1 MTKKSLLI
9 AAAAIAAA
17 AVLQASGQGQGGVD
31 TSAVST
37 TLNDRKDTPDDRK
50 APRADTL
57 IHTSA
62 DTLID
67 TSVNTSANASANT
80 QTNAYD
86 THIDTLI
93 TTTISTYNDT
103 LISQYPGGFADTQIN
118 TYANTSA
125 TDTPAGAEAN
135 AQSDTSVNTPP
146 ADKSVKR
153 AADDPQKIFLLPSY
167 TFHIIFFA
175 VSAAVIAAT
184 LYFFMTR
191 RNDSRRFLTTTR
203 LSVLDKLVQRA
214 CRYIEVNYPD
224 PALTPEAVCN
234 TLVTG
239 KAYLDALFMN
249 ELGINVKD
257 FIVQVRV
264 NAIKHHL
271 STPSSQT
278 QQQTPD
284 IDAICADCGFADRS
298 EAERCFSVVSGG
310 VGIAEFVRFSKMQNQ
325 RKG

>member
-9 AAAAIAAA
+9 AAAVISVA
-17 AVLQASGQGQGGVD
+17 AVLQASGQGLSGVD

-37 TLNDRKDTPDDRK
+37 TPDDRK
-50 APRADTL
+50 TPRADTL
-57 IHTSA
+57 IHTSV
-62 DTLID
+62 DTLVD
-67 TSVNTSANASANT
+67 TSVNTTSANASANT

-118 TYANTSA
+118 TYANTP
-125 TDTPAGAEAN
+125 TIDTPIADAPAN
-135 AQSDTSVNTPP
+135 AQSDTSVNTSP

-153 AADDPQKIFLLPSY
+153 AADNQQKIFLLPSY

-257 FIVQVRV
+257 FITQVRV
-264 NAIKHHL
+264 NAIKHRL

-278 QQQTPD
+278 SQQQQTPD

-298 EAERCFSVVSGG
+298 EAERCFSAVSGG